1 MNLPSESYPPLTT
14 YLSVHGAPAAID
26 FYQRAF
32 GATERYRLTDSSSG
46 QIGHAELDLNGSLI
60 MLTEE
65 NPAWNI
71 ERITPEE
78 MQRRWDEMVDQGLP
92 A

>member
-1 MNLPSESYPPLTT
+1 MHLPSEPYPPLTT

-71 ERITPEE
+71 KRITPEE
-78 MQRRWDEMVDQGLP
+78 MQRRWDEMV
-92 A
+92 